1 VQELGK
7 LIEESPELETET
19 KYSHFDLLLATASR
33 GNEDAQHKLSVALG
47 TGIYRDSIVP
57 MDSSRALLL
66 EYLAALSG
74 SAEAAM
80 GMGYRYHNGIGV
92 SESCEKA
99 LPFYEI
105 AANHAIEF
113 VTEKNGFV
121 SPPDRTRL
129 SDSGDQSLKWLK
141 ESSNELTDY
150 YSHLAASGE
159 STAASLLGNLYT
171 SGSKNIEPN
180 EELAIHYL
188 KLAVKLHYTQAS
200 GLLGYLMARRY
211 HNNKENETK
220 NKKTATEK
228 HPATT
233 TEGDEDYSSVKI
245 FSLFQNSMKSSDL
258 NGIIG
263 LGFCYLHGIGTEKN
277 QSKAMEFFY
286 KVLPTHPDAG
296 FYIGEEFMKN
306 QANKQTPASSYP
318 PPQYHSTGGWR
329 NQEISSAL
337 HAYSTSAQLG
347 NVLSQHRLA
356 QMHNNGWGASRSCEA
371 AVMGFKTVAERGEWS
386 LRLSEAHRHYS
397 AGDSASALQLFS
409 SLAALGYE
417 SAQFNAAYILFKSHC
432 PAVSPFH
439 PELLE
444 AINAKKDFKEE
455 EESSLL
461 PSNSVTALSPSVSE
475 KWKKKSS
482 SLSSIQ
488 EETKR
493 KEAADHKY
501 DCDARALSL
510 FSLSAA
516 QGNSDS
522 YVQIGDFYYYR
533 LASFNQSR
541 EISANYYQKAAD
553 LHNTQAIFNLGL
565 MHEIGD
571 GVKQD
576 FHLAKRYYDLAA
588 EVDVKARTPRDI
600 ALFMLEVSSV
610 PLPFA
615 FILFLFFLSFIFS
628 LLLLLL
634 LFLLF
639 YNFLFYYY

>member
-1 VQELGK
+1 MQELGK

-129 SDSGDQSLKWLK
+129 SDSVDQSLKWLK

-220 NKKTATEK
+220 KKKSSEK

-233 TEGDEDYSSVKI
+233 GTSGTEGDEDYSPAKI

-306 QANKQTPASSYP
+306 QASKHTPTSAYP

-371 AVMGFKTVAERGEWS
+371 AVVGFKTVAERGEWS

-432 PAVSPFH
+432 PAVSPYH

-455 EESSLL
+455 EESSLV
-461 PSNSVTALSPSVSE
+461 PANSVTALSPPVSE
-475 KWKKKSS
+475 KWKKKIS
-482 SLSSIQ
+482 SLSSTQ
-488 EETKR
+488 EVTKR

-541 EISANYYQKAAD
+541 EISANYYQKGAD

-588 EVDVKARTPRDI
+588 EVDAKARTPRDI
-600 ALFMLEVSSV
+600 ALFMLEVSST
-610 PLPFA
+610 PFPSPSLS
-615 FILFLFFLSFIFS
+615 FFSFSLFLFFFHSIILFINIIV
-628 LLLLLL
+628 L
-634 LFLLF
+634 
-639 YNFLFYYY
+639 